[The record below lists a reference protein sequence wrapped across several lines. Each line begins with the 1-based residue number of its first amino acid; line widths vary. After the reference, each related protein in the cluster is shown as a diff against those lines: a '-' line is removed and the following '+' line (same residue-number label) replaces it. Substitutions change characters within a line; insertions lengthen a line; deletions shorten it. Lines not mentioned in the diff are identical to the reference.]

1 MRKIRVGETV
11 HPRELITIVEERIR
25 IPDQGQF
32 VHGLRSGKPIR
43 LEG

>member
-1 MRKIRVGETV
+1 MRKIRARETV
-11 HPRELITIVEERIR
+11 HPRELITIVGERIW

-32 VHGLRSGKPIR
+32 VHGLRSGKPFR